1 MRRWRRGEGGVSYF
15 TAKRYYLVFD
25 STDAIVASR
34 RLKRVDATIGQPPFP
49 ALRIALAVTSY
60 IVLTF
65 DGYTAIAG
73 VACTIRNKQQLNAVQ
88 K

>member
-1 MRRWRRGEGGVSYF
+1 MGNEEVVVRGGGGVSYF

-65 DGYTAIAG
+65 DGLTATLPLQA
-73 VACTIRNKQQLNAVQ
+73 
-88 K
+88 